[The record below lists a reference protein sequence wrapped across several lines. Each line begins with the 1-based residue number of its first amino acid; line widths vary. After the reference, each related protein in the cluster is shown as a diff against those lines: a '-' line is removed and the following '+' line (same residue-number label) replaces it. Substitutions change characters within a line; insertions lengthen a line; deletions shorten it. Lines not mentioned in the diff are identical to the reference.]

1 VLGEEEV
8 AMLGFSAGVG
18 SEAYWI
24 LTAPFGELPEERTLE
39 EQAEKVRAM
48 DASDRDRFR
57 LSWAFGED
65 RKGFLGLVRRLLED
79 VRGEEG
85 VLACRVDGSG
95 TLRYTLG
102 EGTEVSVLT
111 ALGIHGMISVYV
123 LHYGR
128 VRLGKWG
135 KIPHSPLRVLK
146 RVGHRP
152 PVFEEL
158 QVVRD
163 KLLEKYPALKGALSE
178 SRDRPHPPLFVE
190 VVERGQVGFALE
202 ADGWV
207 TYVVVGERAFFALDP
222 PLEENPVLGE
232 DAESLTELLRRRSPL
247 GDLPSS
253 AVLAL
258 LWGEGDLETVER
270 VWALTRLA
278 AW

>member
-1 VLGEEEV
+1 LKG
-8 AMLGFSAGVG
+8 A

-24 LTAPFGELPEERTLE
+24 LTAPLGELPEEKTLE
-39 EQAEKVRAM
+39 ECAESIRAV
-48 DASDRDRFR
+48 DGPNRDHFC
-57 LSWAFGED
+57 LSWTFGED
-65 RKGFLGLVRRLLED
+65 HRDFLGLVRRLLEK

-85 VLACRVDGSG
+85 VLAYRVDGGG

-111 ALGIHGMISVYV
+111 ALGIHGMNSAYV
-123 LHYGR
+123 LYYGR

-135 KIPHSPLRVLK
+135 KIPYSPLRALR

-163 KLLEKYPALKGALSE
+163 RLLEKYPALKGGSSE
-178 SRDRPHPPLFVE
+178 SGHRPHPPLFVE

-202 ADGWV
+202 ADGWA
-207 TYVVVGERAFFALDP
+207 THALVGEKALFALDP
-222 PLEENPVLGE
+222 PLDESAVLGE
-232 DAESLTELLRRRSPL
+232 DAESLTRLLRGRSPL
-247 GDLPSS
+247 GDLPPS

-258 LWGEGDLETVER
+258 LRGEGDLKAAER